1 MAEHSCLVLSL
12 SSGGI
17 MLNICWTVWLEL
29 ANPKVDLSM
38 TKLEADGNILIWR
51 RWARELMSPHHPPEC
66 VETSPFSNDCPLSK
80 AMTSHTLCLP
90 LRLIHQPLQIFTSL
104 LSFIKVLPVS
114 FSTEIGAALSPSSC
128 EAATPKAGTIDAVSQ
143 LRGKTRAL
151 PRRARDVQRAP
162 KQPISTD
169 YGMMCDS

>member
-1 MAEHSCLVLSL
+1 
-12 SSGGI
+12 
-17 MLNICWTVWLEL
+17 
-29 ANPKVDLSM
+29 
-38 TKLEADGNILIWR
+38 
-51 RWARELMSPHHPPEC
+51 MSPHHPPEC
-66 VETSPFSNDCPLSK
+66 VETTVRPAMTAPLSK

-104 LSFIKVLPVS
+104 LSFIKVVPVS
-114 FSTEIGAALSPSSC
+114 FSSEIGAALSPSSC

-143 LRGKTRAL
+143 LRGKTSAL